1 MHTYILK
8 FKEWKRDI
16 GPVIGEVFPILFPL
30 LKQEISHYVGATKV
44 ELLYLINKYNKGYEM
59 E

>member
-16 GPVIGEVFPILFPL
+16 GPLFTVIGEVFPILFPS

-44 ELLYLINKYNKGYEM
+44 ECFLSVTLFN
-59 E
+59 